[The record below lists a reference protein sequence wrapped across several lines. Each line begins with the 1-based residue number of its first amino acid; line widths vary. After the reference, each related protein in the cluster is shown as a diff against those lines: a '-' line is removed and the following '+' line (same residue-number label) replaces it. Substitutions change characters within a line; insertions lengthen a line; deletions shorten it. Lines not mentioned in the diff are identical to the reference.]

1 MMVVLSAA
9 LLVAAVYL
17 RARLVDRLGAWNAT
31 LAGAGAYVVAV
42 AVVGMLVLPAI
53 DETPEGFPADVLYQ
67 FRLRVGGTRSSCG
80 WPSGMVFAALT
91 HRFLGSRERSS
102 IPA

>member
-1 MMVVLSAA
+1 MVVISAA

-31 LAGAGAYVVAV
+31 LAGAGAYVVVV
-42 AVVGMLVLPAI
+42 AVVMLVLPTI
-53 DETPEGFPADVLYQ
+53 DETPEGFPAGVLYQ
-67 FRLRVGGTRSSCG
+67 FRLFSLGTQVVMWAAIG
-80 WPSGMVFAALT
+80 TFFAALMQ
-91 HRFLGSRERSS
+91 RLLGSPERSS